1 MANYNDSLRLNNP
14 IWSASTKAVQITIA
28 GGGAPTTIDL
38 SNPDTIANGGMGGA
52 ANTLRSGYV
61 MICNQGLG
69 TLTIQ
74 NKNDVSGAGSSPNH
88 GITLTPG
95 ATFEFAVGEM
105 SLPLGAAANSI
116 LVKGAAADVFTVIY
130 F

>member
-1 MANYNDSLRLNNP
+1 
-14 IWSASTKAVQITIA
+14 
-28 GGGAPTTIDL
+28 
-38 SNPDTIANGGMGGA
+38 
-52 ANTLRSGYV
+52 
-61 MICNQGLG
+61 MICNQGAAN
-69 TLTIQ
+69 LTIQ
-74 NKNDVSGAGSSPNH
+74 NKNDVGVAASPNH
-88 GITLTPG
+88 GILLTPG

>member
-14 IWSASTKAVQITIA
+14 MWSASTKAVQITI
-28 GGGAPTTIDL
+28 GATTTIDL
-38 SNPDTIANGGMGGA
+38 SNPDAVANGGMGGA

-61 MICNQGLG
+61 MICNQGAAN
-69 TLTIQ
+69 LTIQ
-74 NKNDVSGAGSSPNH
+74 NKNDAAGFANH
-88 GITLTPG
+88 GILLTPG

>member
-14 IWSASTKAVQITIA
+14 MWSASTKAVQITIA

-38 SNPDTIANGGMGGA
+38 SDPAAVASGGMGGA

-61 MICNQGLG
+61 MICNQGAAN
-69 TLTIQ
+69 LTIQ
-74 NKNDVSGAGSSPNH
+74 NKNDVADFANH
-88 GITLTPG
+88 GILLTPG

-105 SLPLGAAANSI
+105 SLPLGAATNSI
-116 LVKGAAADVFTVIY
+116 LVKGAAGDVFTVIY

>member
-14 IWSASTKAVQITIA
+14 MWSASTKAVQITIA

-38 SNPDTIANGGMGGA
+38 SDPAAVASGGMGGA
-52 ANTLRSGYV
+52 ANTLQSGYV
-61 MICNQGLG
+61 MICNQGAAN
-69 TLTIQ
+69 LTIQ
-74 NKNDVSGAGSSPNH
+74 NKNDVAGFANH
-88 GITLTPG
+88 GILLTPG

-105 SLPLGAAANSI
+105 SLPLGTASNSI
-116 LVKGAAADVFTVIY
+116 LVKGAAGDVFTVIY

>member
-14 IWSASTKAVQITIA
+14 MWSASTKAVQITIA

-38 SNPDTIANGGMGGA
+38 SDPAAVASGGMGGA
-52 ANTLRSGYV
+52 ANTLQSGYV
-61 MICNQGLG
+61 MICNQGAAN
-69 TLTIQ
+69 LTIQ
-74 NKNDVSGAGSSPNH
+74 NKNDVAVTASPNH
-88 GITLTPG
+88 GILLTPG

-105 SLPLGAAANSI
+105 SLPLGAASNSI
-116 LVKGAAADVFTVIY
+116 LVKGAAGDVFTVIY

>member
-14 IWSASTKAVQITIA
+14 MWSASTKAVQITI
-28 GGGAPTTIDL
+28 GATATIDL
-38 SNPDTIANGGMGGA
+38 SDPAAVASGGMGGA

-61 MICNQGLG
+61 MICNQGAAN
-69 TLTIQ
+69 LTIQ
-74 NKNDVSGAGSSPNH
+74 NKNDVGTFANH
-88 GITLTPG
+88 GILLTPG

-105 SLPLGAAANSI
+105 SLPLGAATNSI
-116 LVKGAAADVFTVIY
+116 LVKGAAGDVFTVIY